1 MKRIKQSRRRSA
13 AMLALLGPCLVQ
25 AAGVQWS
32 LQVIGTGSFN
42 SGEAR
47 AINDRGEVVGGLS
60 GPTSG
65 AGFLYR
71 DGMLTLLTGEGGYA
85 QAWAISE
92 NGKVAGW
99 AYTSPGAVSFAPV
112 TWSNGVLAEI
122 ALPVGAD
129 SGKATGINSAGQV
142 VGNFILGNQSRSF
155 VTVGG
160 AVSVLDIPAGAS
172 LTHAEAINELGTVVG
187 AFFGA
192 DYRLHAF
199 AFAGTTLTALPEGG
213 AGRSSTAKAINNAG
227 QIAGVV
233 AVPGAAFSQSQG
245 AVWASASA
253 QPLRWETSETFLRG
267 INDAGWVVGLDGAGS
282 SVLLVGDRRID
293 LSTVPGVAGQGVSII
308 SANDINNLGQIVG
321 QTSTN
326 QPYVLTLVKNAWQ
339 GGSGSWDD
347 ITRWA
352 GGITP
357 NRLAEI
363 SIEPGVSATVSGP
376 RGEVGVKSLFIG
388 GSNAATAT
396 LALDG
401 GRIVSQEAVQVNPR
415 GVLSGQGEIRLA
427 QWNGVYN
434 AGRVV
439 AGDLVLGNAFL
450 MNTGI
455 VEGSGRLAV
464 EGGVLN
470 QGGQVRANDGARLR
484 IEGDLSNYF
493 GGRVEVLGGELEVT
507 GDFSNS
513 ARLLMAGGRLRGDLY
528 NQTGGRVEISTGH
541 SVLLGQV
548 LNWERGQVIVSGG
561 GRFTM
566 EGDFTNRGELRV
578 SADASATFF
587 GDFHA
592 VGGSFTGT
600 GTKYFEGGFFLSRGE
615 ALNDAGS
622 VSFGDAATLRF
633 GLGAAGGDRLSVNG
647 LLVFDGTLQL
657 QGLGSGELALGS
669 QWDLF
674 DWGQASGTFSSIDST
689 GLRLAPGGWL
699 DTSRLYVDGTV
710 AVVPEPQTW
719 AMWLGG
725 LAVMGFVAGRRQRAR
740 G

>member
-1 MKRIKQSRRRSA
+1 MKRIKQSCRWSA
-13 AMLALLGPCLVQ
+13 ATLALLGPCLVQ
-25 AAGVQWS
+25 AAGVEWS
-32 LQVIGTGSFN
+32 VQLISSGAPVSGSANAVNDAGQV
-42 SGEAR
+42 
-47 AINDRGEVVGGLS
+47 
-60 GPTSG
+60 
-65 AGFLYR
+65 AGFLGSAAFLYSA
-71 DGMLTLLTGEGGYA
+71 GTVSLLFGPGGAVASA
-85 QAWAISE
+85 QALSE
-92 NGKVAGW
+92 NGRVAGTV
-99 AYTSPGAVSFAPV
+99 ALPQGNLPA
-112 TWSNGVLAEI
+112 TWSNGEVTTL
-122 ALPVGAD
+122 ALPGNATF
-129 SGKATGINSAGQV
+129 GKATGVNSAGQV
-142 VGNFILGNQSRSF
+142 VGDYWDGSRSRAF
-155 VTVGG
+155 VTIGG
-160 AVSVLDIPAGAS
+160 NVVPLSLPSGATAS
-172 LTHAEAINELGTVVG
+172 SATAINEAGFLVG
-187 AFFGA
+187 FQTGQ
-192 DYRLHAF
+192 DGRLHAF
-199 AFAGTTLTALPEGG
+199 SLRGAALALLPEG
-213 AGRSSTAKAINNAG
+213 TATESVASAINNSGQVAG
-227 QIAGVV
+227 WLTQQSSVAGS
-233 AVPGAAFSQSQG
+233 FQQG
-245 AVWASASA
+245 ALWGPGMAPPA
-253 QPLRWETSETFLRG
+253 
-267 INDAGWVVGLDGAGS
+267 VVGFDLNLFGNNDNGWAVGRDLASPVLVVDGR
-282 SVLLVGDRRID
+282 VTRLND
-293 LSTVPGVAGQGVSII
+293 LPGVAGQGVSLS
-308 SANDINNLGQIVG
+308 SARDINNLGQIVG

-388 GSNAATAT
+388 GSNAAAAT

-548 LNWERGQVIVSGG
+548 LNWEGGQVIVSGG

-633 GLGAAGGDRLSVNG
+633 GLGAAGGDRLSVSG

-657 QGLGSGELALGS
+657 EGLGSGELALGS

-740 G
+740 A